1 MRIELDCEHCEEWLT
16 VNYTGACR
24 DHSSN
29 CCGGCDVTETC
40 SECNG
45 SGVEDVDVYEY
56 FGDELSGISEH
67 LKTMY
72 DDMTHRGV
80 SKSEAKKLI
89 SKLTT
94 KIINEQK

>member
-1 MRIELDCEHCEEWLT
+1 MRIELDCEHCEEGLT

-24 DHSSN
+24 DQSN
-29 CCGGCDVTETC
+29 ECCGGCDVTETC

-45 SGVEDVDVYEY
+45 SGVEYVDVEEY
-56 FGDELSGISEH
+56 FEDEVLGISEH
-67 LKTMY
+67 LETMY
-72 DDMTHRGV
+72 DDMTCRGV